1 MPYMHAFL
9 WILQILLALLFAG
22 LGLLKLSQPK
32 EKLAPSL
39 AWVEDFPE
47 QRVKLIGGLELAA
60 AVGLV
65 LPGWTGVLAWLT
77 PLAATGLVVLMVLA
91 GQVHRR
97 RGERQML
104 PLNVA
109 LGLAAAVVAIFRFG
123 PYSW

>member
-1 MPYMHAFL
+1 MTYMHVFL

-32 EKLAPSL
+32 KKLARSL

-65 LPGWTGVLAWLT
+65 LPGWTGVLPWLT

-97 RGERQML
+97 RDERWML
-104 PLNVA
+104 PVNVT
-109 LGLAAAVVAIFRFG
+109 LGLGAAVIAIFRFG
-123 PYSW
+123 PYAW